1 VFVLPLA
8 KPCKILKKELKF
20 KDMVSKASV
29 TLLRKA
35 IEEDKKI
42 VDICL
47 QENVSVICVN
57 KDTKIQRPMPFSAM
71 YGNNSSFWMKHD
83 SWEYFLADDDLKKI
97 KEKIPKELQIEIVK
111 NGSGA
116 PAAEADEPNKAEQ
129 GYGDDYAFIAAMTD
143 AERINHIQEDKT
155 RLDNLLVMKP
165 RKEELITEAL
175 VETARNTMLHNHV
188 TLANAMSLSSEEA
201 KKQTQSL
208 VDSTLE
214 LVRSSS
220 MLISSNIFN
229 DELMNTLVSKSNGT
243 IIQHMTRVYL
253 NGLAFLTYYN
263 KMVLSSNMITKL
275 RISFDKRYRE
285 YYHSLLPYI
294 HADDFTLER
303 VFLGGMRVIPEEDFF
318 NWATGFL
325 IHDIGK
331 AAAVEYHEGEAAY
344 NRDIVMEHV
353 KVGFN
358 SVMNKTNYPREAA
371 LITGYH
377 HEYYGD
383 PAGYGFFRTYLE
395 EHKKENP
402 QARIGFC
409 ITLDMYSMNRFEA
422 LGYFPAKVLEIIDV
436 YDSVTDPNRKYRK
449 AMMPQEALAMMEEE
463 FINKHHKIDL
473 ILFDIFTRF
482 VQETLIGKP

>member
-1 VFVLPLA
+1 
-8 KPCKILKKELKF
+8 
-20 KDMVSKASV
+20 MVSKDSV

-35 IEEDKKI
+35 IEEDKK
-42 VDICL
+42 VLDICL
-47 QENVSVICVN
+47 QENVSIICIN
-57 KDTKIQRPMPFSAM
+57 KDTKKDRPMPFKAM
-71 YGNNSSFWMKHD
+71 QGNTPNFWMKND
-83 SWEYFLADDDLKKI
+83 NWEYFLANDDLKKI
-97 KEKIPKELQIEIVK
+97 KEKIQKELQIPTVK
-111 NGSGA
+111 KDAGSQA
-116 PAAEADEPNKAEQ
+116 PQNEEPNEADKIEK
-129 GYGDDYAFIAAMTD
+129 GYGDDYVSIAAMTD
-143 AERINHIQEDKT
+143 VERINQIQEDKA
-155 RLDNLLVMKP
+155 RLDNLLVLKP

-175 VETARNTMLHNHV
+175 VETARDAMLHNHV
-188 TLANAMSLSSEEA
+188 TLTNAMNLSSDEA
-201 KKQTQSL
+201 KKQTQGL
-208 VDSTLE
+208 VDSTRE
-214 LVRSSS
+214 LVKSSS
-220 MLISSNIFN
+220 QLITSNIFN

-263 KMVLSSNMITKL
+263 KMVSGSSMINKL

-285 YYHSLLPYI
+285 YYHSLLPHI

-303 VFLGGMRVIPEEDFF
+303 VFFGGMRIIPENDFY

-353 KVGFN
+353 KVGFT
-358 SVMNKTNYPREAA
+358 SVKNKTNYPLESA

-395 EHKKENP
+395 EHKKANP
-402 QARIGFC
+402 SARIGFC
-409 ITLDMYSMNRFEA
+409 IALDMNSVNRFDA

-449 AMMPQEALAMMEEE
+449 AMTPQEALTMMEEE
-463 FINKHHKIDL
+463 FIVKHHKIDI
-473 ILFDIFTRF
+473 ILFDIFSKF
-482 VQETLIGKP
+482 VQETMIGK